1 MYYRDVNEEVI
12 AGLPLA
18 IKIFIQL
25 REDILRRKLERGE
38 KLTEQR
44 ICNTYNVSRTP
55 VREAF
60 RLLEQEGLIDMIP
73 NRGAFVIGFADQ
85 DIADMYDMRKAYEE
99 LAFEWAVERITDEE
113 LDEIKADYEHME
125 FFTNKK
131 DFEKVVELNIHFH
144 ELIYKASHNSML
156 TQILTSFQYYTKQ
169 FKSGD
174 SSGNEEA
181 YLDELLKEHHEI
193 LQSLEKHDAKRGIAI
208 VRKHLDSSKHRAG
221 YGGAADNNTESF

>member
-60 RLLEQEGLIDMIP
+60 RLLEQEGLIDMIQ
-73 NRGAFVIGFADQ
+73 IG
-85 DIADMYDMRKAYEE
+85 
-99 LAFEWAVERITDEE
+99 
-113 LDEIKADYEHME
+113 
-125 FFTNKK
+125 
-131 DFEKVVELNIHFH
+131 
-144 ELIYKASHNSML
+144 
-156 TQILTSFQYYTKQ
+156 
-169 FKSGD
+169 
-174 SSGNEEA
+174 
-181 YLDELLKEHHEI
+181 
-193 LQSLEKHDAKRGIAI
+193 
-208 VRKHLDSSKHRAG
+208 RAHV
-221 YGGAADNNTESF
+221 